1 MRGLKFLE
9 IGVTADILQTSLPTL
24 LHTMII
30 NYGCDVDLHLD
41 FFLKGT
47 ENQVTTQYLL
57 SLPEMHES
65 IKTLG
70 IRFLADYDESNHMFF
85 LEDFIPFNIRLNAQE
100 GQVLF
105 KKLTTF
111 KVQFEKPT
119 HKAFLTFGWLRMI
132 WPHLKHISIIV
143 GRPETYDSERS
154 IVWNLFKDKWKGRRS
169 TSVSNVFYL
178 RGILKFFPTLETL
191 LFWGDLHKANDHV
204 LIPVST
210 HNAEQ
215 QLPVEQGVGLAHC
228 VPSNKCLILCIYKKF
243 VFYFNTHNILICFW

>member
-1 MRGLKFLE
+1 VFGKSLQQNMIFMVGSKLILQKLSFCVSGFPISAFNATGILGLFAFLSMRGLKFLE

-169 TSVSNVFYL
+169 TSRPHS
-178 RGILKFFPTLETL
+178 
-191 LFWGDLHKANDHV
+191 
-204 LIPVST
+204 
-210 HNAEQ
+210 
-215 QLPVEQGVGLAHC
+215 C
-228 VPSNKCLILCIYKKF
+228 
-243 VFYFNTHNILICFW
+243 FNSQC